1 MKASRQSKLI
11 CRSTLFAASLATSSI
26 AMAHTPYILPYHFD
40 TTKDISTV
48 QASATED
55 FFIPDHG
62 ISGDFFVTS
71 PTGVTTSISD
81 VTSLKEVTLAQIP
94 LTEDG
99 TYRITLKTKPR
110 TNKYIHI
117 DGRWLNVRPA
127 RGGANNKP
135 KEPLSDRGYITPEE
149 LATDAKVIE
158 STSTRTLETY
168 ITKGRSSDKAINIT
182 GKGLEV
188 KLSQNPSEIF
198 LDQGLEFDV
207 LFNGQPIKNQM
218 VEIDQVGKAPLEL
231 QTDDKGHAKATFT
244 QAGTYMLDVTY
255 PNDPESH
262 NEKGRQ
268 TPPQPA
274 SYSYSLTFGVSQ

>member
-1 MKASRQSKLI
+1 MTFSRKFKFTLA
-11 CRSTLFAASLATSSI
+11 STLFLTSSI
-26 AMAHTPYILPYHFD
+26 VMAHTPYILPYHFD
-40 TTKDISTV
+40 TTKDIATI

-55 FFIPDHG
+55 FFIPDHAV
-62 ISGDFFVTS
+62 SGDFFMTS
-71 PTGVTTSISD
+71 PAGVTTAISD

-110 TNKYIHI
+110 TNKYANI
-117 DGRWLNVRPA
+117 DGRWLSVRPA
-127 RGGANNKP
+127 RGGAKSKP

-149 LATDAKVIE
+149 LATNAKVIE

-168 ITKGRSSDKAINIT
+168 VTKGRSSDKAISIS

-188 KLSQNPSEIF
+188 KLNQNPSEIF

-207 LFNGQPIKNQM
+207 LFDGQPIKNQV
-218 VEIDQVGKAPLEL
+218 VEIDQAGKAPLEL

-244 QAGTYMLDVTY
+244 QAGTYMLEVTY

-268 TPPQPA
+268 TPPQSA
-274 SYSYSLTFGVSQ
+274 SYTYGLTFGVSQ